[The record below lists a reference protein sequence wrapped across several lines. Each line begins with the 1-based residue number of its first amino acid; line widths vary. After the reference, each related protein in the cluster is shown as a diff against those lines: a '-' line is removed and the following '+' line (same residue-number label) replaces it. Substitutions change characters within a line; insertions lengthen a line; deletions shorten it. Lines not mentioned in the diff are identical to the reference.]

1 MKREFGRIDGTPVDA
16 VRLEC
21 GEMSAEI
28 LTYGATLRSLTV
40 PDINGTPVDTVLGYD
55 SVDDYASRSGR
66 LGATIGRFA
75 NRIGGASFP
84 LGGKVY
90 NVTRNR
96 GNHHIHGGNRGFDK
110 RVWDIA
116 SLKDDSVTLRLTSP
130 DGDEGYPGKLEAE
143 LTYVLTGKSLRL
155 EYLAQSDSDT
165 VCNLT
170 NHSYF
175 NLAGIEKVTSTVEG
189 QMLTVNADRY
199 LPIDKV
205 SIPFGEKAPVEGTP
219 FDFRTPHLVGERIND
234 DNEQLRNGSGYDHSF
249 AINQDKPG
257 ELCLA
262 TVFEDLKS
270 GRVMKT
276 YTTEPGIQVYTGN
289 FLTGFQGK
297 HGYVFPRRSG
307 ICFESQHHPDS
318 PNKPQFEQATLA
330 PGEVYH
336 QLTIYA
342 FSTK

>member
-75 NRIGGASFP
+75 NRIGGASFT

-90 NVTRNR
+90 NITKNR
-96 GNHHIHGGNRGFDK
+96 GEHHIHGGNRGFDK

-116 SLKDDSVTLRLTSP
+116 SMKDDSVTLRLTSP
-130 DGDEGYPGKLEAE
+130 NGDEGYPGKLEAE
-143 LTYVLTGKSLRL
+143 LTYILTGKSLRL

-175 NLAGIEKVTSTVEG
+175 NLGGSDTVEDH
-189 QMLTVNADRY
+189 TVALPLGRYTEADSEGIPTGRI
-199 LPIDKV
+199 LPAEGFYDLRSPVMIGDRRHDAEGAREIGIPTV
-205 SIPFGEKAPVEGTP
+205 GVLWGYGSREELEAAGCVRIAETPEELASI
-219 FDFRTPHLVGERIND
+219 L
-234 DNEQLRNGSGYDHSF
+234 L
-249 AINQDKPG
+249 
-257 ELCLA
+257 
-262 TVFEDLKS
+262 
-270 GRVMKT
+270 
-276 YTTEPGIQVYTGN
+276 
-289 FLTGFQGK
+289 
-297 HGYVFPRRSG
+297 
-307 ICFESQHHPDS
+307 
-318 PNKPQFEQATLA
+318 
-330 PGEVYH
+330 
-336 QLTIYA
+336 
-342 FSTK
+342 

>member
-90 NVTRNR
+90 NITKNR
-96 GNHHIHGGNRGFDK
+96 GDHHIHGGNRGFDK
-110 RVWDIA
+110 RVWEIS

-175 NLAGIEKVTSTVEG
+175 NLGGSDTVEDHTVALPLG
-189 QMLTVNADRY
+189 RYTEADSEGIPTGRILPAEGFYDLRSPSRIGDRLKEGGYDVNYLTDAKGTCALAFCPRTGIHMRVDTDMPAMQFYTAGGLKD
-199 LPIDKV
+199 
-205 SIPFGEKAPVEGTP
+205 GTP
-219 FDFRTPHLVGERIND
+219 GKG
-234 DNEQLRNGSGYDHSF
+234 GSVYGRF
-249 AINQDKPG
+249 
-257 ELCLA
+257 
-262 TVFEDLKS
+262 S
-270 GRVMKT
+270 GM
-276 YTTEPGIQVYTGN
+276 
-289 FLTGFQGK
+289 
-297 HGYVFPRRSG
+297 
-307 ICFESQHHPDS
+307 CFETQFCPDS
-318 PNKPQFEQATLA
+318 PNRPEFPSCVLREGEEYRHTTVFSFEAK
-330 PGEVYH
+330 H
-336 QLTIYA
+336 
-342 FSTK
+342 